1 MCTIFA
7 HRPLG
12 FGLRVF
18 QGSNGSFWYLR
29 GINVI
34 QVHSWEH
41 FMTIPL
47 KLLGFLNL
55 GYILPSW
62 SLFRVKSPIL
72 GFYLQNTKTVQLV

>member
-1 MCTIFA
+1 MCTVFA

-18 QGSNGSFWYLR
+18 QGSNGGFWCLR

-34 QVHSWEH
+34 QVHSWGH

>member
-1 MCTIFA
+1 
-7 HRPLG
+7 
-12 FGLRVF
+12 
-18 QGSNGSFWYLR
+18 
-29 GINVI
+29 VI

-55 GYILPSW
+55 GYVLPSW

>member
-1 MCTIFA
+1 MCTAFA

-12 FGLRVF
+12 FGFRVF
-18 QGSNGSFWYLR
+18 KGSNGGFWYLR

-55 GYILPSW
+55 GHVLPSW

>member
-1 MCTIFA
+1 MCTVLA

-18 QGSNGSFWYLR
+18 QGSNGGFRYLR

-34 QVHSWEH
+34 QVYSWEH

-55 GYILPSW
+55 GYVLPP
-62 SLFRVKSPIL
+62 LIPI
-72 GFYLQNTKTVQLV
+72 

>member
-1 MCTIFA
+1 MLKHSTFDTLVQMCTVFA

-18 QGSNGSFWYLR
+18 QGSNGGFWCLR

-41 FMTIPL
+41 FVTIPL

-55 GYILPSW
+55 G
-62 SLFRVKSPIL
+62 
-72 GFYLQNTKTVQLV
+72 